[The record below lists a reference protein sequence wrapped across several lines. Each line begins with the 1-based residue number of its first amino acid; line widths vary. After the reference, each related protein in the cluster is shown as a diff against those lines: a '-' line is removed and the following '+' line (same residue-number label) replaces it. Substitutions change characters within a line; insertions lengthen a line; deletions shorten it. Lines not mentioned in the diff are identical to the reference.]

1 MKTKEK
7 KPAFLKTF
15 SEFTI
20 AELRTMPVG
29 HVFSLFLEEVSR
41 TFSNAPKKQAQKRQQ
56 RAKKNA
62 ENPILTAEVKP
73 AFKMPVMHA
82 PQFHVN
88 TTGFSEAMKRVF
100 TIGPVKADGQNRKR
114 AVGKTEKNG
123 KTETVVFSKSSSV
136 N

>member
-1 MKTKEK
+1 MKTKAK

-20 AELRTMPVG
+20 AELRAMPLRDI
-29 HVFSLFLEEVSR
+29 FSLFFREVTHTFNSQPSR
-41 TFSNAPKKQAQKRQQ
+41 KKTSRSH
-56 RAKKNA
+56 RVKKNVKQ
-62 ENPILTAEVKP
+62 PILIAKVKP
-73 AFKMPVMHA
+73 TFPMPVVRA

-100 TIGPVKADGQNRKR
+100 TIGPVKTDADH
-114 AVGKTEKNG
+114 EKQTV
-123 KTETVVFSKSSSV
+123 KSEKDEKPETVVFSKSSSV